1 MAFYPLEK
9 LHRLHDGYL
18 NPFRIEGRDLLLVQS
33 DGVAFVIE
41 NRCPHMD
48 APLTYASVTKGRIRC
63 PLHGIEFDLRTGRGS
78 CSKSLQSLPVIY
90 EGNQLGVELEPSGTQ
105 MT

>member
-90 EGNQLGVELEPSGTQ
+90 EGNQLGVELGSSDTP
-105 MT
+105 MA

>member
-9 LHRLHDGYL
+9 LHRLHDGYS
-18 NPFRIEGRDLLLVQS
+18 NPFRVGGRDLLLVQS
-33 DGVAFVIE
+33 DGVPFVIE

-63 PLHGIEFDLRTGRGS
+63 PLHGIEFDLRTGRGTCAKPLHS
-78 CSKSLQSLPVIY
+78 IPIVY
-90 EGNQLGVELEPSGTQ
+90 DGNQLGVELELLSASLT
-105 MT
+105 